1 MWCSASISRNHRTKT
16 ITSHRYLAMR
26 LRTKFLTAIGTVL
39 ILSFGFT
46 FYRMSKFQ
54 DELVVS
60 QARQQAQILAQQV
73 ILTRKWVA
81 DHHGV
86 YLEKKPGMVESPFL
100 ESPVVFDQNKK
111 EYVKFN
117 PAKVT
122 RALSEYADNSDLWT
136 FKVTSLDPINPAN
149 YPDDFEAASL
159 SAFKSSND
167 KITSIE
173 KSKDGR
179 VLRFMIPLMTEK
191 SCLECHSRHG
201 YKAGDV
207 RGGLSLTIPMKQADA
222 AIAQNNRMLLG
233 FAVLAVLLT
242 ILVLYMLIDFIV
254 VRKVKI
260 LSNRMI
266 HFPESESSPE
276 ELPLGGDEIGEL
288 SAKFQN
294 LGKRLAESQDE
305 LEKTRE
311 QIYQSEKLAALGRF
325 SAGVAHEINNPL
337 GGMLNC
343 VKSIKEAPDN
353 ADLRNRYIDLIE
365 KGLKRIELTSR
376 QLLNFGRKEPLQL
389 KKVDVDALIKECF
402 SLMTYNLKEISFD
415 YNLALKQPVAID
427 VEALKQVI
435 INIGLNA
442 IQAISEQGNIR
453 VQSYENGSGIVI
465 SISDDGAGIED
476 ENIRKIF
483 DPFFTTKDI
492 NEGTGLGLSV
502 TYAQVQRMEGHI
514 HVTSKKNRGSCFK
527 IELPRK

>member
-1 MWCSASISRNHRTKT
+1 
-16 ITSHRYLAMR
+16 MR
-26 LRTKFLTAIGTVL
+26 LRTKFLTSIGTVL

-54 DELVVS
+54 DELVIS

-81 DHHGV
+81 DHHGI
-86 YLEKKPGMVESPFL
+86 YLEKKPGIEGSPFL

-111 EYVKFN
+111 EYVKYN
-117 PAKVT
+117 PARVT
-122 RALSEYADNSDLWT
+122 RELSEYANNFDLWR
-136 FKVTSLDPINPAN
+136 FKVTSLNPVNPAN
-149 YPDDFEAASL
+149 YPDSFETKGLAKFANG
-159 SAFKSSND
+159 FD

-173 KSKDGR
+173 NSLDGR
-179 VLRFMIPLMTEK
+179 VLRFMIPLMTEE

-201 YKAGDV
+201 YKVGDV
-207 RGGLSLTIPMKQADA
+207 RGGLSLTIPMKNADI
-222 AIAQNNRMLLG
+222 AIAKNNRMLLS
-233 FAVLAVLLT
+233 FALMAILLT

-260 LSNRMI
+260 LSNHMI
-266 HFPESESSPE
+266 RFPEEGSSPE
-276 ELPLGGDEIGEL
+276 MLPLGGDEIGEL

-294 LGKRLAESQDE
+294 LGKRLTESQDE

-343 VKSIKEAPDN
+343 VKSIKEAPNDE
-353 ADLRNRYIDLIE
+353 DLRNRYIDLIE
-365 KGLKRIELTSR
+365 KGLKRIETTSR

-389 KKVDVDALIKECF
+389 KEVDVDALIKECF

-415 YNLALKQPVAID
+415 YDLALKRPVAID
-427 VEALKQVI
+427 VEALTQVI

-442 IQAISEQGNIR
+442 IQAISERGSIQ
-453 VQSYENGSGIVI
+453 VHSYENGSGIVI
-465 SISDDGAGIED
+465 TISDDGVGIEN

-492 NEGTGLGLSV
+492 SEGTGLGLSV
-502 TYAQVQRMEGHI
+502 TYAQVQRMDGNI
-514 HVTSKKNRGSCFK
+514 RVTSKKDEGSCFQ

>member
-1 MWCSASISRNHRTKT
+1 
-16 ITSHRYLAMR
+16 MR
-26 LRTKFLTAIGTVL
+26 LRTKFLTSIGTVL

-54 DELVVS
+54 DELVIS

-86 YLEKKPGMVESPFL
+86 YLEKKPGIEGSPFL

-111 EYVKFN
+111 EYVKYN
-117 PAKVT
+117 PARVT
-122 RALSEYADNSDLWT
+122 RELSEYANNFDLWR
-136 FKVTSLDPINPAN
+136 FKVTSLNPVNPAN
-149 YPDDFEAASL
+149 YPDSFETKGLAKFA
-159 SAFKSSND
+159 NGDD

-173 KSKDGR
+173 NSLDGR
-179 VLRFMIPLMTEK
+179 VLRFMIPLMTEE

-201 YKAGDV
+201 YKVGDV
-207 RGGLSLTIPMKQADA
+207 RGGLSLTIPMKNADI
-222 AIAQNNRMLLG
+222 AIAKNNRMLLS
-233 FAVLAVLLT
+233 FALMAILLT

-260 LSNRMI
+260 LSNHMI
-266 HFPESESSPE
+266 RFPEEGSSPE
-276 ELPLGGDEIGEL
+276 MLPLGGDEIGEL

-294 LGKRLAESQDE
+294 LGKRLTESQDE

-343 VKSIKEAPDN
+343 VKSIKEAPNDE
-353 ADLRNRYIDLIE
+353 DLRNRYIDLIE
-365 KGLKRIELTSR
+365 KGLKRIETTSR

-389 KKVDVDALIKECF
+389 KEVDVDALIKECF

-415 YNLALKQPVAID
+415 YDLALKRPVAID
-427 VEALKQVI
+427 VEALTQVI

-442 IQAISEQGNIR
+442 IQAISERGSIQ
-453 VQSYENGSGIVI
+453 VHSYENGSGIVI
-465 SISDDGAGIED
+465 TISDDGVGIED

-492 NEGTGLGLSV
+492 SEGTGLGLSV
-502 TYAQVQRMEGHI
+502 TYAQVQRMDGNI
-514 HVTSKKNRGSCFK
+514 RVTSKKNEGSCFQ